1 MRNIARI
8 LFVLLMALSVSCVP
22 DNSPAEMKEM
32 VGRLC
37 PEHSNSFRFE
47 YLSDQPDSI
56 DSYSIETYKGK
67 ILIKGNTV
75 NSMAVGL
82 NAYLKNFCNTRVS
95 WYASDPVDMPSVLPL
110 PEDKIQAS
118 ARCSNRFFL
127 NYCTFGYTMPYWKWS
142 DWERL
147 IDWMALNGVNMPLAI
162 TGQESIWYK
171 VWTDMGLTDEQ
182 IRSYFTGPAHLPWH
196 RMSNVDYWQSPLP
209 ESWLENQEEL
219 QKKILKRERS
229 LGMTPVLPAF
239 AGHVPAEL
247 KQVRPEAKIYTMSQW
262 GGYDDRYR
270 SHFIDPEDPLYSEI
284 QRRFLEAQTEVYGT
298 DHIYGIDP
306 FNEVDS
312 PDWNEEFLSNVSKK
326 IYKSIESVDKDAVW
340 LQMTWMFYHSAEKW
354 TDSRIEAFLNAVPE
368 NKLVLLD
375 YYCDFEEL
383 WRRTKNYYGKPYIW
397 CYLGNFGGNTMLAGD
412 IDDVDFKI
420 NRLFEEGGD
429 NVFGVGVTLEGLD
442 VNPLMYEYVFDKVWN
457 PDMRPQDW
465 IRTWSLCRGGKVN
478 EKVNSAWRKLHED
491 IYTKP
496 ALCGQA
502 VLINARPQLEGV
514 QGWNTHP
521 EYHYDNDGLWR
532 IWEELLSAGDIDNAL
547 FKFDV
552 INVGRQVLGN
562 LFSDFRDRFTECYKK
577 HDILGAEKMAAQM
590 DQLIADS
597 DRLLSCSIELNM
609 GKWIR
614 DAREFGTTEQEKQ
627 YYEEN
632 ARCIVSVWGQKGTQ
646 LNDYA
651 NRGWAGL
658 TRSFYRE
665 RWSRFTSAVISAMK
679 SGRQFSQDDY
689 QKDIIEFE
697 YQWTLQHENF
707 PLVSGE
713 NPFNVASELSEK
725 YRVITAREQSAD
737 VLVVGGGTS
746 GVAAGIQAARSGVN
760 AMIVEEGPWLGGM
773 LTSAGVSAVDGNY
786 NLRSGIFGEFCDSLA
801 AHYGG
806 WDRLKTGWVS
816 NILFE
821 PSVGNR
827 IFNSMTSAENRL
839 DVRYGLGFE
848 KAEKLSRGWK
858 VYFRNPS
865 DGKCMI
871 VKTKILIDAT
881 ELGDVAA
888 ACGAGYRVGMDSRYD
903 TGEEIAP
910 EKANDIVQDMTYV
923 AILKDF
929 GPDADMTIDCPEG
942 YDADDFINSCKG
954 PRSTGA
960 TYGRVLWTPQ
970 EMIDYGRLPGGK
982 YMINWPID
990 GNDYY
995 ANVIEMSPQ
1004 ERQAVFEKAKNYT
1017 KCFIYYIQSE
1027 LGYKNLGIADDEFP
1041 TSDGF
1046 PLIPYHRESRR
1057 IDGEVLFTMNHAAK
1071 PFEQTQP
1078 LYRTG
1083 IAVGDYSIDHHHFAH
1098 PDYDNIPKLNFG
1110 PIASFNV
1117 PLGALV
1123 PKGVDDLI
1131 VAEKSISVTNIMN
1144 GATRLQPVVMQIGQA
1159 AGVLAAL
1166 AVSRGTKVRDVPV
1179 RDVQDK
1185 LLASRCYIMPYMDL
1199 KPGDAGF
1206 GAIQRIGA
1214 TGLMKGEPRY
1224 MDWSNQTWFASGDT
1238 AIIRRAVEI
1247 DAHEDPFHKFPID
1260 LNGFLKQSEQAA
1272 SGKHTSSERAAFLS
1286 EF

>member
-32 VGRLC
+32 VKRLC

-95 WYASDPVDMPSVLPL
+95 WYASDPVEMPSALPL
-110 PEDKIQAS
+110 PESKIQAS
-118 ARCSNRFFL
+118 AKCANRFFL

-478 EKVNSAWRKLHED
+478 EKVNSAWQKLHED

-521 EYHYDNDGLWR
+521 EYHYDNDVLWR

-590 DQLIADS
+590 DQLIVDS

-697 YQWTLQHENF
+697 YQWTLQHEDF

-806 WDRLKTGWVS
+806 WDSLKTGWVS

-1046 PLIPYHRESRR
+1046 PLIPYHREARR

-1110 PIASFNV
+1110 SIASFNV

-1159 AGVLAAL
+1159 AGALAAL

-1199 KPGDAGF
+1199 KPGDEGF

-1224 MDWSNQTWFASGDT
+1224 MDWSNQTWFASGDA
-1238 AIIRRAVEI
+1238 AIIRRAEEM
-1247 DAHEDPFHKFPID
+1247 DAQDDPFHKFPID
-1260 LNGFLKQSEQAA
+1260 LKGF
-1272 SGKHTSSERAAFLS
+1272 
-1286 EF
+1286 

>member
-1 MRNIARI
+1 MRNIVRM
-8 LFVLLMALSVSCVP
+8 LFVPLLMVLSVSCVP

-32 VGRLC
+32 VKRLC

-95 WYASDPVDMPSVLPL
+95 WYASDPVEMPSALPL
-110 PEDKIQAS
+110 PESKIQAS
-118 ARCSNRFFL
+118 AKCDNRFFL

-270 SHFIDPEDPLYSEI
+270 SHFIDPEDSLYSEI

-312 PDWNEEFLSNVSKK
+312 PDWNEAFLSNVSKK

-478 EKVNSAWRKLHED
+478 EKVNSAWQKLHED

-521 EYHYDNDGLWR
+521 EYHYDNDVLWR

-590 DQLIADS
+590 DQLIVDS

-697 YQWTLQHENF
+697 YQWTLQHEDF

-806 WDRLKTGWVS
+806 WDSLKTGWVS

-1046 PLIPYHRESRR
+1046 PLIPYHREARR

-1166 AVSRGTKVRDVPV
+1166 AVSCGTKVRDVPV

-1238 AIIRRAVEI
+1238 AIIRRAEEM
-1247 DAHEDPFHKFPID
+1247 DAQDDPFHKFPID
-1260 LNGFLKQSEQAA
+1260 LKGF
-1272 SGKHTSSERAAFLS
+1272 
-1286 EF
+1286 